1 MTKEIEDEINEAI
14 KVNVWGL
21 GANLSH
27 SILEK
32 DFYQVTKR
40 LTLAL
45 EIAIK
50 QRNHFAA
57 GCGNLTPFDEAIE
70 PFDKDIIEALRS

>member
-1 MTKEIEDEINEAI
+1 MTKEIENAVNEAT
-14 KVNVWGL
+14 KVDVWGL

-27 SILEK
+27 SVLEE
-32 DFYQVTKR
+32 DFYKVLKR
-40 LTLAL
+40 LTAAL

-57 GCGNLTPFDEAIE
+57 NCEYLTPFDEAIE
-70 PFDKDIIEALRS
+70 PFDKDIIKALRT